1 MDTPQTVEPAEPQG
15 SGVESLW
22 GVLLAPEKT
31 FRYLAAR
38 PAWLPA
44 MLLLVVTAL
53 GLSLVVTP
61 KLDMKQVMREA
72 IEESGQDVTEAQLDR
87 QVEMADKFKW
97 IGTASQV
104 VLQPAVYLI
113 MAGIF
118 LIVFRLLGSEIDFR
132 QSLSVSVHGM
142 MPFVIATLLT
152 VPVVLT
158 RATLSLKACRAR
170 AISIRISRRSRPS
183 RRASRSWRC
192 SPAPTCS
199 RSGRSSC
206 SASASASSASS
217 PAARPSARSWRSGP
231 WWSAERSPLL
241 RSSSPS
247 PGRRAEDRR

>member
-1 MDTPQTVEPAEPQG
+1 MMDMPEPAESAPAQG
-15 SGVESLW
+15 GALESIW

-31 FRYLAAR
+31 FRALAAR

-72 IEESGQDVTEAQLDR
+72 IEEKGADISEAQLER
-87 QVEMADKFKW
+87 QAEMADKFKW

-104 VLQPAVYLI
+104 VLQPAVYLL

-118 LIVFRLLGSEIDFR
+118 LVLFRLLGSEIDFR

-152 VPVVLT
+152 IPVVLS
-158 RATLSLKACRAR
+158 RASLSLKDVQ
-170 AISIRISRRSRPS
+170 
-183 RRASRSWRC
+183 
-192 SPAPTCS
+192 
-199 RSGRSSC
+199 
-206 SASASASSASS
+206 
-217 PAARPSARSWRSGP
+217 SARYLHSNLASIPAFAPESTGKP
-231 WWSAERSPLL
+231 MMALL
-241 RSSSPS
+241 ASVDLFSIWTIVLLAIGFRVVGKLSRGAAIGTVVTLWALVVAGKVALASFF
-247 PGRRAEDRR
+247 

>member
-31 FRYLAAR
+31 FRALAAR
-38 PAWLPA
+38 PSWLPA
-44 MLLLVVTAL
+44 MLLLVVSAL
-53 GLSLVVTP
+53 GLSLLVTP
-61 KLDMKQVMREA
+61 KLDMKQVIREA
-72 IEESGQDVTEAQLDR
+72 IEESGQDMTEAQLDR

-158 RATLSLKACRAR
+158 RATLSLKDVQSAR
-170 AISIRISRRSRPS
+170 YLYSNLA
-183 RRASRSWRC
+183 AF
-192 SPAPTCS
+192 APESTS
-199 RSGRSSC
+199 KPIMALL
-206 SASASASSASS
+206 ASADLFSVWAIVLLGIGFRVVGKLSRG
-217 PAARPSARSWRSGP
+217 AAVGAVVALWALVVGGKV
-231 WWSAERSPLL
+231 ALAAL
-241 RSSSPS
+241 F
-247 PGRRAEDRR
+247 